1 METITKLTEDVVAML
16 FDLMTNI
23 YSGKG
28 FTGSSGAVSTDLVKK
43 ALVQLVALEH
53 SFEQDAKTAPEFN
66 LNKVTRTCYLSFT
79 EHSKTI
85 AISMKK
91 PSAGSGRVSVE
102 VTINIPKSLFHST
115 KMKATVNLPNGG
127 LSQEALV
134 DVKQALTMAYGNH
147 VELIVQAAE
156 KSVV

>member
-1 METITKLTEDVVAML
+1 MLTPDVVKMLLDAMMAAY
-16 FDLMTNI
+16 DPPGPSVDI
-23 YSGKG
+23 
-28 FTGSSGAVSTDLVKK
+28 VKK
-43 ALVQLVALEH
+43 AIVQLVALEQ
-53 SFEQDAKTAPEFN
+53 SFAKDAETAPEFK
-66 LNKVTRTCYLSFT
+66 LNTVTRTCYLSFT

-85 AISMKK
+85 SVSMKK
-91 PSAGSGRVSVE
+91 PSAGSGKVSVE

-134 DVKQALTMAYGNH
+134 DVQNALTMAYGNH

-156 KSVV
+156 KTVVS